1 MGFCRTNLFKRLESS
16 GYSFLLSLS
25 RHILRNYLFVY
36 ATQNHLPI
44 PIGKNISQNLDEY
57 LEDSDTDNDGE
68 GSNLL
73 NLILKE
79 EIYLKKAEENKN
91 QLVTPLA

>member
-1 MGFCRTNLFKRLESS
+1 M
-16 GYSFLLSLS
+16 
-25 RHILRNYLFVY
+25 Y
-36 ATQNHLPI
+36 AAQNHLPI
-44 PIGKNISQNLDEY
+44 PIGKNISQNLDDY

-79 EIYLKKAEENKN
+79 ETYLKGRLLIQKMRKDLYPGILLLSFRHLGN
-91 QLVTPLA
+91 